1 MKYYMYFIVL
11 SLIILILF
19 IVIVRLLFK
28 NIASDFLKYNLIRI
42 I

>member
-28 NIASDFLKYNLIRI
+28 NIVSDFLKYNLIRI